1 MTAAGSTHAGG
12 FRAADGLGPE
22 AFRQLFETAPD
33 AVVIVNEQGEI
44 ILANRQAQRLFGYE
58 PHQLENLQIERLM
71 PARFREAHGGHRRSF
86 LQNRQTRPMGSGLEL
101 WALRRDGGEF
111 PVEISLSPVQVEG
124 QVYVSASI
132 RDVSDRRRLEA
143 ETKRLQQYLL
153 SALDSIEGSFFIWDA
168 ADELVL
174 CNSAARALW
183 SNGLCGDIIGRSW
196 RDLIDAN
203 LRAGAV
209 DLEQRALE
217 VVRQRLLAYHQD
229 PVGVLRAKTQSGRHI
244 RLLERRTPEGGTVGL
259 ITDVTDDVERE
270 EELRRSKVV
279 AEAASAAKSDFLS
292 SMSHELRTPMN
303 AILGFAQLLQR
314 DKKQPLTARHQERL
328 AHVVRGGEHLL
339 HLIDDVLDLAR
350 IEAGR
355 IAVSIEPV
363 HVEEVLREVSSTAE
377 AMAERQGISVRV
389 SELDVKAPKILA
401 DRTRFKQVLMN
412 YLSNALKY
420 GRAGGHVDVKAQRQ
434 DDRLRVTIVD
444 DGPGIAADKQAK
456 IFEPFHRAGQE
467 AGPIEGTG
475 IGLAI
480 CKRLAEVMN
489 GSVGFTSFEGQGSS
503 FWIELPLCESSS
515 AQTASPR
522 RRPAALKRRDWPT
535 RHRVLYVEDN
545 PSNVAF
551 MKDLLEDFEYVE
563 LLIASTAED
572 GVELARF
579 HLPSV
584 IIMDIHLPGMSGVE
598 ARQLLQQWPQTRS
611 IPVVA
616 LSAAAMVGEAKRIE
630 QAGFAHYLTKPV
642 RVDELTTVLDELLQQ
657 VGASAHV
664 GEG

>member
-1 MTAAGSTHAGG
+1 MTTGGSPHVGG
-12 FRAADGLGPE
+12 LEALADGLGPD
-22 AFRQLFETAPD
+22 AFRQLFDTAPD
-33 AVVIVNEQGEI
+33 AVVIVNEQGQI

-58 PHQLENLQIERLM
+58 LRQLENLQIEMLM
-71 PARFREAHGGHRRSF
+71 PARFREAHGGHRQSF
-86 LQNRQTRPMGSGLEL
+86 RQNHQTRPMGSGLEL
-101 WALRRDGGEF
+101 WALRQDGEEF

-124 QVYVSASI
+124 RIYVSASI
-132 RDVSDRRRLEA
+132 RDVSDRRQLEA

-168 ADELVL
+168 QDRLVL

-183 SNGLCGDIIGRSW
+183 SNGLRGDIIGRSW
-196 RDLIDAN
+196 GDLIDAN

-209 DLEQRALE
+209 DFEQRTFE
-217 VVRQRLLAYHQD
+217 DVRYRLRAYHQE
-229 PVGVLRAKTQSGRHI
+229 PSGVLRAKTQSGRHI

-259 ITDVTDDVERE
+259 ITDVTDDVLRE
-270 EELRRSKVV
+270 DELRRSKAA
-279 AEAASAAKSDFLS
+279 AEAASAAKSEFLS

-314 DKKQPLTARHQERL
+314 DKKQPLSARHQERL

-363 HVEEVLREVSSTAE
+363 RVEEVLREVSSAAE
-377 AMAERQGISVRV
+377 AMAERSGITVQL
-389 SELDVKAPKILA
+389 SELDADVPKILA

-420 GRAGGHVDVKAQRQ
+420 GRAGGQVVVKTQRQ
-434 DDRLRVTIVD
+434 NDRLRVTVVD
-444 DGPGIAADKQAK
+444 DGPGIAAEKQAK
-456 IFEPFHRAGQE
+456 VFEPFHRAGQE

-475 IGLAI
+475 IGLTI

-489 GSVGFTSFEGQGSS
+489 GSVGFTSAEGQGSS
-503 FWIELPLCESSS
+503 FWVELPLCEPTRAAATS
-515 AQTASPR
+515 ARPR
-522 RRPAALKRRDWPT
+522 PSAVKRDWSQ

-551 MKDLLEDFEYVE
+551 MKDLLEDFEHVE
-563 LLIASTAED
+563 LLVASTAEV
-572 GVELARF
+572 GVELARA

-584 IIMDIHLPGMSGVE
+584 IIMDIHLPGMSGIE
-598 ARQLLQQWPQTRS
+598 ARQRLQLWPQTRG

-642 RVDELTTVLDELLQQ
+642 RVDELTGVLDELLQQ
-657 VGASAHV
+657 VAERARCR
-664 GEG
+664 